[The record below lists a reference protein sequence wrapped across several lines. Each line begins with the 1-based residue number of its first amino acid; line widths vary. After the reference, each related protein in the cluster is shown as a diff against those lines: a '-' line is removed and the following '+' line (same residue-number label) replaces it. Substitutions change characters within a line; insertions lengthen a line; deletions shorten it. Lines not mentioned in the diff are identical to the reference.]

1 LTALQRRAG
10 VFLHPT
16 SLPGPFPVGDL
27 GPAADRFLDRLT
39 AAGISVWQVLPLG
52 PTGLGD
58 SPYGALSAFAGSP
71 VLISPERLVEDGL
84 LDAEELG
91 TPAPGSDRVDYEEAR
106 RVKAALLRTAFERFE
121 QRRVPALVEE
131 QERWAAEP
139 ERQRW
144 LGDWALFAALRSV
157 HQSEPWQRWPEGL
170 RRRAPEALEAARR
183 ELAPHLRFHAFL
195 QFLFDRQW
203 LRLRAEARARGIA
216 LFGDLPIYLAPDAAD
231 VWAGPEQFE
240 LDAEGNSTAVAGVPP
255 DYFSADGQL
264 WGNPLY
270 RWTRMAEDGYAWWV
284 DRLRAN
290 FRWFDLLR
298 LDHFRGFCAY
308 WEVPAAATTARE
320 GRWVDGPGAKL
331 FDALAAALG
340 PLPLVAED
348 LGVITDDV
356 VALRRGFDLPGM
368 AILQFGFEDGTS
380 QFQPHRLRPHCVVY
394 TGTHDNDTT
403 PGWFASTSEATRTRV
418 LDYLGC
424 SAADAPWA
432 VVRTALTSVA
442 ELAIVP
448 AQDLLG
454 LGSESRLNTPGVAA
468 GNWSWRL
475 REGAFDDSLTAR
487 LRRLVEISE
496 RLAPPSPPAE
506 SDSAESRAAPDAA
519 T

>member
-1 LTALQRRAG
+1 MSAAQRRAG
-10 VFLHPT
+10 VLLHPT

-27 GPAADRFLDRLT
+27 GPAADRFLDRLA

-58 SPYGALSAFAGSP
+58 SPYGALSAFAGNP

-84 LDAEELG
+84 LEAGELG
-91 TPAPGSDRVDYEEAR
+91 APVPALDRVDYPEAR
-106 RVKAALLRTAFERFE
+106 RVKAELLRTAFQRFE
-121 QRRVPALVEE
+121 QRRVPALNEE
-131 QERWAAEP
+131 NEAWAAAP
-139 ERQRW
+139 ERALW
-144 LGDWALFAALRSV
+144 LADWGLFAALRSV
-157 HQSEPWQRWPEGL
+157 HASAPWQGWPEGL
-170 RRRAPEALEAARR
+170 RRRAPAELAAARHD
-183 ELAPHLRFHAFL
+183 LAAHVRFHAFL

-203 LRLRAEARARGIA
+203 LRLRHAAGERGIA

-231 VWAGPEQFE
+231 VWAGPDLFE
-240 LDAEGNSTAVAGVPP
+240 LDDEGRSTAVAGVPP

-270 RWTRMAEDGYAWWV
+270 RWSRMAEDGYAWWV
-284 DRLRAN
+284 ERLRAN

-298 LDHFRGFCAY
+298 LDHFRGFAAY
-308 WEVPAAATTARE
+308 WEVPAAATTARD
-320 GRWVDGPGAKL
+320 GRWVDAPGAKL
-331 FDALAAALG
+331 FAALRAALG

-356 VALRRGFDLPGM
+356 VALRRALDLPGM

-380 QFQPHRLRPHCVVY
+380 EFQPHRLRPHSVVY

-403 PGWFASTSEATRTRV
+403 PGWFAGTSDATRTRV
-418 LDYLGC
+418 RDYLGC
-424 SAADAPWA
+424 SDADAPWA

-442 ELAIVP
+442 ELAMVP

-454 LGSESRLNTPGVAA
+454 LGSEARLNTPGISS

-475 REGAFDDSLTAR
+475 REGAFDDALVGR

-496 RLAPPSPPAE
+496 RLAPPPAPA
-506 SDSAESRAAPDAA
+506 SADAAPGPADAP
-519 T
+519 